1 MKNVWFCFL
10 LAIFMASCGKNG
22 PTDDQLKDLCRNTG
36 FAFRELTDPKAK
48 DEAFQ
53 KFAKE
58 SEAAYDIQKI
68 TPEQVELLFTTGGE
82 SLKDYLSAWLAPILK
97 QKAENEGTL
106 FTYYYWKYLPEND
119 GFLLT
124 DGTIEAYKKLIS
136 QPDMADFIKNTP
148 DVAEEVISGASAIKG
163 DKWIQFEM
171 VPQIKALLT
180 YTLPDNA
187 IERTIKVFNTAL
199 VSSLP
204 SEDKEEIRKQTLK
217 LYQELAERTT
227 SPSQEKRAESQINY
241 LQGAFATGTLVGNK
255 APALHFKWISNGKE
269 TSLDDFKGKVVM
281 IDFWATKCAPCI
293 SSFPEIAA
301 LQEHYKNSPVAII
314 GVTSIMGYF
323 VDTPNK
329 RTVNTANAP
338 EKETALMP
346 PYMKNMGMT
355 WRVAFTEEDVM
366 NVQYGVLA
374 IPHVT
379 ILDKEGRVR
388 YNNVSGTNEE
398 KIKLIDSLLNE

>member
-1 MKNVWFCFL
+1 
-10 LAIFMASCGKNG
+10 
-22 PTDDQLKDLCRNTG
+22 
-36 FAFRELTDPKAK
+36 
-48 DEAFQ
+48 
-53 KFAKE
+53 
-58 SEAAYDIQKI
+58 
-68 TPEQVELLFTTGGE
+68 
-82 SLKDYLSAWLAPILK
+82 
-97 QKAENEGTL
+97 
-106 FTYYYWKYLPEND
+106 
-119 GFLLT
+119 
-124 DGTIEAYKKLIS
+124 
-136 QPDMADFIKNTP
+136 
-148 DVAEEVISGASAIKG
+148 
-163 DKWIQFEM
+163 M